1 VRQVGGTDWI
11 IIEQEEYPNGM
22 GQLETVAASLKGL
35 RAVLANPAAK

>member
-1 VRQVGGTDWI
+1 VRQDGGTDWI

-35 RAVLANPAAK
+35 QAVIARLPAQ

>member
-1 VRQVGGTDWI
+1 MRKVGATEWI

-35 RAVLANPAAK
+35 QAVLASLPSK